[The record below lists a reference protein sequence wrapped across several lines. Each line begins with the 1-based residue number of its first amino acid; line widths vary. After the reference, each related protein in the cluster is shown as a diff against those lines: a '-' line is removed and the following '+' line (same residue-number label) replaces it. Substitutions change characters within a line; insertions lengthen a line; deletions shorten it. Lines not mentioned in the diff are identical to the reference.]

1 MKGLKSF
8 LEDFNLFSDNFLLKK
23 EVLQPIIRA
32 CTGVYVIIVFI
43 SWLQER
49 CSLHEKPNVPKGN
62 AQKVLGGMQ
71 QLVNGKPVL
80 KTVMW
85 TGALSDKEAGAS
97 VPRK

>member
-1 MKGLKSF
+1 M
-8 LEDFNLFSDNFLLKK
+8 EDFNLFLDNFLLKK
-23 EVLQPIIRA
+23 EVLQPIIGA
-32 CTGVYVIIVFI
+32 CTGMYVIIVFI

-49 CSLHEKPNVPKGN
+49 CSLHEKLNVPKGN

-85 TGALSDKEAGAS
+85 TRALSDKEAGAP